1 MPFVTVNGEQY
12 YYRISKRAPDNGLAA
27 ICLHGS
33 GADGVV
39 WSYQLSRLSR
49 YYKIIIP
56 DLPGHGRSGGMALS
70 SVDEYS
76 AWLDRFTDE
85 LGIKSF
91 FLFGHSF
98 GGAIVQE
105 HARAHADKI
114 AGLVLAGTG
123 TSFNLSRI
131 YRELCG
137 RGFDLSMDFNGLSES
152 DLSKLPG
159 CFRQGYE
166 MLRKISNKAL
176 HADLLA
182 AGCFDSSEWISS
194 IDLPSLIIWG
204 SQDIITP
211 REQPEMLARCLPN
224 SKLCII
230 NGAGH
235 VVMVNARDKFNALV
249 KSFMDSRSPTFDLNM
264 ND

>member
-12 YYRISKRAPDNGLAA
+12 YYRISKRAPDNGRTA

-91 FLFGHSF
+91 FFLDIPLAVQLF
-98 GGAIVQE
+98 
-105 HARAHADKI
+105 R
-114 AGLVLAGTG
+114 
-123 TSFNLSRI
+123 N
-131 YRELCG
+131 
-137 RGFDLSMDFNGLSES
+137 M
-152 DLSKLPG
+152 
-159 CFRQGYE
+159 
-166 MLRKISNKAL
+166 
-176 HADLLA
+176 
-182 AGCFDSSEWISS
+182 
-194 IDLPSLIIWG
+194 
-204 SQDIITP
+204 
-211 REQPEMLARCLPN
+211 PERMQI
-224 SKLCII
+224 K
-230 NGAGH
+230 
-235 VVMVNARDKFNALV
+235 
-249 KSFMDSRSPTFDLNM
+249 
-264 ND
+264 